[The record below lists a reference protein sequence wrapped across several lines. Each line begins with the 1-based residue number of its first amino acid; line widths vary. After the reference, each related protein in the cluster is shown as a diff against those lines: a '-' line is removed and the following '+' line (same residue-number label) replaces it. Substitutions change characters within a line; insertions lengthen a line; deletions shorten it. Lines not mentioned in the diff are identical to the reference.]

1 NWFAIFEFNNDH
13 NHSCAQD
20 KHKYLIDRHIPV
32 VYKLMADLNEDC
44 GIPARASYDTI
55 KKAVGGAENLGFT
68 HTDLKNHIR
77 TRRTRAIENGDVSVL
92 LNHLSSES
100 NSKPGYFYEMQV
112 DCEDQIAS
120 IFWADGQMRMDY
132 QYFGDCI
139 SFDTI
144 YRTNRTCR
152 PLAIFVGKNQHH
164 HLVIFG
170 AALLYDETSATFEWL
185 FSTFKKCMNDNE
197 PTTIFTDQR
206 AAIKAG
212 ITSVFPNTFHG
223 LCTFHILQYARPNLR
238 TLCTPK
244 FRSMLRYVMY
254 NIETEEEFEEGWKEI
269 ITTCFANRGPRG
281 HKWLEKLYNI

>member
-1 NWFAIFEFNNDH
+1 FAIFEFNNDH

-44 GIPARASYDTI
+44 GIPARGSYDTM

-68 HTDLKNHIR
+68 HTDLKNHIQ

-92 LNHLSSES
+92 LNHFSSES

-120 IFWADGQMRMDY
+120 IFWVDGQMRMDY

-139 SFDTI
+139 SFDTT

-152 PLAIFVGKNQHH
+152 PLGNSIF
-164 HLVIFG
+164 LI
-170 AALLYDETSATFEWL
+170 L
-185 FSTFKKCMNDNE
+185 F
-197 PTTIFTDQR
+197 IR
-206 AAIKAG
+206 Y
-212 ITSVFPNTFHG
+212 SV
-223 LCTFHILQYARPNLR
+223 HILYLYI
-238 TLCTPK
+238 LYK
-244 FRSMLRYVMY
+244 SRYSLY
-254 NIETEEEFEEGWKEI
+254 HE
-269 ITTCFANRGPRG
+269 PY
-281 HKWLEKLYNI
+281 KLYSLYNFSYKIQFMYSLHKPKNLYPKTLYPKTLYPIP